1 MKNTEL
7 QIMIH
12 GTGLG
17 MYDVQLSN
25 SQGIELKSVNKFDNK
40 NYIILY
46 VDTKGAP
53 AQTFSIDLVNGK
65 GKTVKM
71 RLTDAKGKEVLSQ
84 SVTALDNGPITFD
97 YQAGEL
103 ANIKAWSAEIPNL
116 YTLYVSLYD
125 GDKLLE
131 CIPQRSGFS
140 SMDSPSSSRV

>member
-1 MKNTEL
+1 MRKSKLTLTLLLSLCSFLGINAAKINVSHIHPSCWWAGMKNTEL

-65 GKTVKM
+65 KVVK
-71 RLTDAKGKEVLSQ
+71 
-84 SVTALDNGPITFD
+84 
-97 YQAGEL
+97 
-103 ANIKAWSAEIPNL
+103 
-116 YTLYVSLYD
+116 
-125 GDKLLE
+125 
-131 CIPQRSGFS
+131 
-140 SMDSPSSSRV
+140 

>member
-46 VDTKGAP
+46 PPKMIIYPQLKQKIKTQKKI
-53 AQTFSIDLVNGK
+53 SI
-65 GKTVKM
+65 
-71 RLTDAKGKEVLSQ
+71 
-84 SVTALDNGPITFD
+84 
-97 YQAGEL
+97 
-103 ANIKAWSAEIPNL
+103 
-116 YTLYVSLYD
+116 
-125 GDKLLE
+125 
-131 CIPQRSGFS
+131 
-140 SMDSPSSSRV
+140 